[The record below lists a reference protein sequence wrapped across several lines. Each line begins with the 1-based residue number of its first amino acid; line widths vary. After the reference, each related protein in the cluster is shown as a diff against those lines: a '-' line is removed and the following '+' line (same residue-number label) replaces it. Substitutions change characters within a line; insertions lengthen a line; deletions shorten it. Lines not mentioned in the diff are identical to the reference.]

1 MTLPH
6 DIDRLDDWRRE
17 RRIAAL
23 SRKYEQTHARVDWLA
38 LAAEINARS
47 PEMVARMERK
57 RGLAR

>member
-1 MTLPH
+1 MKVL
-6 DIDRLDDWRRE
+6 RLDDARRE

-23 SRKYEQTHARVDWLA
+23 SAKYERTHSRADWQA
-38 LAAEINARS
+38 LVAEINARS